1 MRNVC
6 DGEMDEAYSGEDA
19 AALRDGTESMETMRL
34 WRVLMVGALSLGV
47 ASGFVIDIKGETN
60 SSAKTRA
67 SSAPA
72 GTSDQPV
79 RFAGTYRYA
88 GNAQE
93 EEARRAAI
101 DRAVEGMSVFIR
113 STARN
118 RVSATTQILGSYS
131 FSFESGK
138 IWVRAQSRPDM
149 ISGDKGEPADYVYN
163 GKHSKL
169 TQRLVGDRISQ
180 VFVSDDGRRENEYT
194 LSQDG
199 QVVTLKVTLSSPRL
213 SVPVVYSLSYKK
225 AD

>member
-1 MRNVC
+1 
-6 DGEMDEAYSGEDA
+6 MDEAYSGEDV
-19 AALRDGTESMETMRL
+19 AALRNGTESIEETMRL
-34 WRVLMVGALSLGV
+34 WRVLMVGALFLGV
-47 ASGFVIDIKGETN
+47 VSGFVIDIKGQMAAN
-60 SSAKTRA
+60 SSAKTPA

-180 VFVSDDGRRENEYT
+180 VFVSDDGRRENEYM

-199 QVVTLKVTLSSPRL
+199 RMVTLKVTLTSPRL